1 MKNETINICFATDN
15 NYAKYMG
22 LALMSILKSANKED
36 KLHFFILDNQIKQEE
51 KDKIASLKKI
61 KDFEIIYIPINDEM
75 FKNCHANQKGLSL
88 TAFARFLVP
97 WLIEVDKLLY
107 LDCDIFVRHSL
118 APLFNTDISNYYM
131 AGALDFAIKG
141 SYLISK
147 FGNGVLPSDYV
158 NTGVLLINNKKW
170 KEESIADALFK
181 YAGTHSEDLHYAD
194 QDCLNYLLTLKI
206 LKISPTWN
214 MRNHCYDP
222 YLVHKQPNKAE
233 IIKAQKD
240 PAIRHFKPWRKN
252 NISEFRQE
260 YIEMMKTS
268 PWAEFI
274 PKDVLSF
281 INFIKIA
288 FKYWLR
294 YPLCFLSPKFYIRI
308 KYRGFKNTILGVIE

>member
-1 MKNETINICFATDN
+1 MKKEIINICFATDN
-15 NYAKYMG
+15 NYTKYMG

-51 KDKIASLKKI
+51 KDKIATLKKI
-61 KDFEIIYIPINDEM
+61 KDFEITYISINDEM

-107 LDCDIFVRHSL
+107 LDCDIFVRKSL

-131 AGALDFAIKG
+131 AGAVDFAVKK

-147 FGNGVLPSDYV
+147 FDDTTLPAEYLNS
-158 NTGVLLINNKKW
+158 GVLLINNKKW

-181 YAGTHSEDLHYAD
+181 YAGTHSEDLHYGD
-194 QDCLNYLLTLKI
+194 QDCLNYLLHSKI

-222 YLVHKQPNKAE
+222 YLVDKQANKAE
-233 IIKAQKD
+233 IIASQKD

-268 PWAEFI
+268 PWAKWT
-274 PKDVLSF
+274 PKDDLSF

-294 YPLCFLSPKFYIRI
+294 YPLCFLKPKFYIRI
-308 KYRGFKNTILGVIE
+308 KHRGFKNTILGVID